1 MREIHRHRLAIVLVK
16 PRRRKDGTV
25 AFSVECLDCE
35 PSSVGT
41 VSTKE
46 QADILREAHRATVH
60 PNGMESHRAPE
71 LALEYHSALKRR
83 KP

>member
-1 MREIHRHRLAIVLVK
+1 MREVHRHRLAIVRITV
-16 PRRRKDGTV
+16 RHRKDGTT
-25 AFSVECLDCE
+25 AFSVLCYDCE

-60 PNGMESHRAPE
+60 PNGMESHRAHE

-83 KP
+83 K